1 MAQQPKLL
9 TVEELDAM
17 TPAERETA
25 FAERIVGNLE
35 DLPADVRER
44 FMENGRRL
52 SREMHSSAE

>member
-1 MAQQPKLL
+1 MTQQRKLL

-25 FAERIVGNLE
+25 FAERIVGNLD

-44 FMENGRRL
+44 FMENGRQL

>member
-1 MAQQPKLL
+1 MTQQRKLL

-17 TPAERETA
+17 TPAERETV
-25 FAERIVGNLE
+25 FAERIVGNLD
-35 DLPADVRER
+35 DLPADIRER

>member
-1 MAQQPKLL
+1 MTQQRKLL

-17 TPAERETA
+17 TAAERETA
-25 FAERIVGNLE
+25 FAERIVGNLD
-35 DLPADVRER
+35 DLPTDVRER